1 MSQTLQLKFA
11 ERLSILNDRGRGVL
25 VRMYNV
31 KKTCSDPKAKL
42 PYLTEKSMESAV
54 KCITR
59 KFPTIDI
66 RSNSSHLSNI
76 QKEKSEILKNL
87 TNFYHSFVDVME
99 FRENVNELL
108 TSMDN
113 YQMYL
118 DINVNYDLTKGYLDL
133 IVTYTSLFLL
143 VSRIDDRKVLLGMYN
158 CAYEMSNGSSDS
170 SFPKLAQMLL
180 DYDHPLKKLTEEFT
194 PHWKLIADALLSL
207 QALFPRRN
215 LKAEEWRSAHLLSVI
230 SVPVTMLN
238 PAISD
243 TMQCEYLSLEV
254 MERWIIIGFLLCH
267 NSLNLDPACLRLWK
281 DAMQCSLCIELFR
294 DEVLF
299 HHKLAEEL
307 FSSMKGYNKRIT
319 DTKECKEEASSKS
332 GSIHREK
339 RIFLRSTVKELSTI
353 LAEEPGLLGPKV
365 LFVFMAL
372 SFSRDEISWL
382 VRHAENI
389 TKTKTPEDYVDSNIA
404 ELLFVM
410 EELRALLRKFKKVI
424 QRYFVSYLAHFDAV
438 VLNETIQNLC
448 VCPEEESVIMSSFVN
463 SLTSLNI
470 KQVDNEEAFNFQGL
484 RLDWFRLQA
493 YTSIAKTPLVLR
505 ENLKLASLMNTIV
518 FHTKMLDNL
527 HGLLEETSDLT
538 PFCFYP
544 RLFEKMFSQ
553 SSEDPTQLQ
562 YLIAF
567 PMVCSHFSSCIHDM
581 CPEEYPV
588 LQKRSIGLCNNFL
601 DEITKHASICMIE
614 LCYEQRNLS
623 EKLLPKYTAQT
634 ISKAVN
640 KKRKKPVSKKA
651 EPSREKPGTESQRK
665 DRLIDT
671 NMDKHHLTL
680 TEYCMTINHV
690 RELIVFDHI
699 ILPNEYLTSQL
710 EVRLTRAIMRLTGYN
725 QATQEISKPSEV
737 LSGVKAFIGFIHSIS
752 HYVNIDVARI
762 CKDVLLQQSQAVD
775 ANGEI
780 TLTTA
785 YTNWYLESLL
795 RQTSTGIIIH
805 SPAVRAFV
813 SMPVENML
821 VFNAEEYSDV
831 SEMQALAELIGPYGM
846 KHLSEHLMWHIT
858 SQVSELRKLVVENMD
873 ILAQVK
879 SNLQKPDFMT
889 QLAKRLTS
897 ADNVLKRMTIIGVIL
912 NFRSMAQEAL
922 RDVLLGHIPFL
933 MGSIQILS
941 DIISPATDTKDMLAI
956 YELMSAAGASCL
968 VDPALVIALSN
979 QKNEI
984 SPEEDY
990 RLTNLLM
997 VYIAVSLPS
1006 LASDPMSLY
1015 NQEHQGHRN
1024 NIHCAAKAI
1033 NEIAAAL
1040 YTIHKKDIQIHLKQ
1054 FLAFASM
1061 SLLQIGQETDKL
1073 LVKNRESI
1081 YLILHMLIE
1090 ESPFLEMDM
1099 LEPSFPYVLL
1109 RNAFR
1114 EVYRPLMMTTG

>member
-1 MSQTLQLKFA
+1 MSQLQPKFA
-11 ERLSILNDRGRGVL
+11 EKLSILNDRGRGVL
-25 VRMYNV
+25 IRMYNI
-31 KKTCSDPKAKL
+31 KKTCSDSKSKL
-42 PYLTEKSMESAV
+42 PYLTEKNMESAV

-66 RSNSSHLSNI
+66 RSNSSQLSNI
-76 QKEKSEILKNL
+76 QKDKSEILKNL
-87 TNFYHSFVDVME
+87 TSFYHSFVDVMD
-99 FRENVNELL
+99 FRDNVNELL
-108 TSMDN
+108 SAMDN
-113 YQMYL
+113 CQMYL

-133 IVTYTSLFLL
+133 IVTYTSLFLM

-158 CAYEMSNGSSDS
+158 CAYEMSNGSSDPS
-170 SFPKLAQMLL
+170 YPRLGQILL
-180 DYDHPLKKLTEEFT
+180 EYDHPFKKLTEEFT
-194 PHWKLIADALLSL
+194 PHWKLITDALLSM
-207 QALFPRRN
+207 QILFPRRN
-215 LKAEEWRSAHLLSVI
+215 LKAEQWRSAHLLSVI
-230 SVPVTMLN
+230 SVPNNMLT
-238 PAISD
+238 PAVSE

-254 MERWIIIGFLLCH
+254 MERWIILGFLLCH
-267 NSLNLDPACLRLWK
+267 NSLNLESACLMLWK
-281 DAMQCSLCIELFR
+281 QAMQCSLCIELFR

-299 HHKLAEEL
+299 HHKMAEEL
-307 FSSMKGYNKRIT
+307 FSSMKGYSKRIA
-319 DTKECKEEASSKS
+319 DVKECKEQATLNS
-332 GSIHREK
+332 GTMHREK
-339 RIFLRSTVKELSTI
+339 RLFLRSAVKELSII
-353 LAEEPGLLGPKV
+353 LAEEPGLLGPKM

-410 EELRALLRKFKKVI
+410 EELRGLLRKFKKVI
-424 QRYFVSYLAHFDAV
+424 QRYFVLYLARFDAV
-438 VLNETIQNLC
+438 VLSETIQNLS

-470 KQVDNEEAFNFQGL
+470 KQVENEEKFNFRGF

-493 YTSIAKTPLVLR
+493 YTSVAKTPLILR

-518 FHTKMLDNL
+518 FHTKMLD
-527 HGLLEETSDLT
+527 HMDGLLEETADLT

-553 SSEDPTQLQ
+553 SFEDTTQLQ

-567 PMVCSHFSSCIHDM
+567 PMVCSHFSNCIHAM

-588 LQKRSIGLCNNFL
+588 LQNRSIGLCSNFL
-601 DEITKHASICMIE
+601 DEITKHASMCMIE
-614 LCYEQRNLS
+614 LCFKQRNLS

-651 EPSREKPGTESQRK
+651 EPNPEKPGIESLRK

-671 NMDKHHLTL
+671 IMDKDHLTL
-680 TEYCMTINHV
+680 TEYCMTINHMW
-690 RELIVFDHI
+690 ELIVFDHI
-699 ILPNEYLTSQL
+699 LLPCEYLTSQL
-710 EVRLTRAIMRLTGYN
+710 EVRLTKAIMRLTGYN
-725 QATQEISKPSEV
+725 QAMQEIAKPSEV
-737 LSGVKAFIGFIHSIS
+737 LSSVKAFIGFIHSVG
-752 HYVNIDVARI
+752 HYVNIDVTRI

-775 ANGEI
+775 ANGEM

-805 SPAVRAFV
+805 SPAARAFV
-813 SMPVENML
+813 TMPVENMQI
-821 VFNAEEYSDV
+821 FNAEEYSDV

-858 SQVSELRKLVVENMD
+858 SQVNELKKLVVENMD
-873 ILAQVK
+873 ILVQVR
-879 SNLQKPDFMT
+879 SNLHKPDLMAQT
-889 QLAKRLTS
+889 AKRLNS
-897 ADNVLKRMTIIGVIL
+897 SDNVLKRMIIIGVIL

-922 RDVLLGHIPFL
+922 QDVLYDHIPFL

-941 DIISPATDTKDMLAI
+941 DIISPSTDIKDKLTI
-956 YELMSAAGASCL
+956 YELTSAAGASCQ

-997 VYIAVSLPS
+997 VYVAVSLPS
-1006 LASDPMSLY
+1006 LASDPMSFY
-1015 NQEHQGHRN
+1015 SQEHQGHRN

-1040 YTIHKKDIQIHLKQ
+1040 YTIHKKNIEDHLRE
-1054 FLAFASM
+1054 FLSCASM
-1061 SLLQIGQETDKL
+1061 SLLQIGQETDKV
-1073 LVKNRESI
+1073 LVKNRESV

-1099 LEPSFPYVLL
+1099 LEPYFPYVLL

-1114 EVYRPLMMTTG
+1114 EVYRPVMMTTG